1 MERRDALQRGGALE
15 RERGGRERGRGAD
28 ESLGDRLVH
37 VVVEELRVASN
48 QVGVGEAVPR
58 QRGSARIYKPG
69 ELGVLGIAVG
79 SANEI
84 GNDGDAALF
93 GSREEEW
100 VGATIEKEVC
110 NAQTADGA
118 GEKERGIAVSRA
130 EIGVHV
136 VDAEQRHDLEVVQ
149 LDGEMH
155 RVESVLVPETQIRAA
170 IH

>member
-1 MERRDALQRGGALE
+1 M
-15 RERGGRERGRGAD
+15 
-28 ESLGDRLVH
+28 
-37 VVVEELRVASN
+37 
-48 QVGVGEAVPR
+48 
-58 QRGSARIYKPG
+58 
-69 ELGVLGIAVG
+69 GIAVG

-100 VGATIEKEVC
+100 VGATVEKEVC

-149 LDGEMH
+149 LDGDQGVAGRFVGE
-155 RVESVLVPETQIRAA
+155 IAA
-170 IH
+170 GFAGRGGCLSEK